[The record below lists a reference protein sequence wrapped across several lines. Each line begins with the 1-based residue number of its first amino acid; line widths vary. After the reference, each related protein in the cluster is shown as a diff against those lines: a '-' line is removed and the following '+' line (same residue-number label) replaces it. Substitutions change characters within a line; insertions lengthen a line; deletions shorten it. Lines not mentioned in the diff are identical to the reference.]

1 MKELRVLNESL
12 QSSVKPR
19 LLYDILAKTCS

>member
-1 MKELRVLNESL
+1 MKEFRVLNESFE
-12 QSSVKPR
+12 SSVKPR